1 MIFLMFSANF
11 LAYNP
16 VPVLM
21 LRPYKK
27 ASRGLSGSS
36 GLYEIE
42 GMSDKKNTYVF
53 NVCNVFMDKGR
64 CEAPLIFLDQE

>member
-21 LRPYKK
+21 LR
-27 ASRGLSGSS
+27 LSGSS

-42 GMSDKKNTYVF
+42 GMSDKKTLMFLMFVTYLWIRAAV
-53 NVCNVFMDKGR
+53 KR
-64 CEAPLIFLDQE
+64 PLFF

>member
-1 MIFLMFSANF
+1 MIFLMFSDNF

-42 GMSDKKNTYVF
+42 GMSDKKTLMFLMFVTYLWIRAAV
-53 NVCNVFMDKGR
+53 KR
-64 CEAPLIFLDQE
+64 PLFF

>member
-1 MIFLMFSANF
+1 MKPIMIFLMFSANF

-36 GLYEIE
+36 GLYR
-42 GMSDKKNTYVF
+42 N
-53 NVCNVFMDKGR
+53 
-64 CEAPLIFLDQE
+64 